1 MSFTIRRLD
10 AADLVAYRAIRQE
23 ALEKHPEAF
32 LSTAEDF
39 ARMSDAEVE
48 KAFDTLA
55 IFGAVLPDGTL
66 GGINALLRK
75 NGDREQHKGL
85 MIQVYVRSEQRGTGM
100 ARALVEH
107 LVEHARDEVLQIHLG
122 VWSENVP
129 AIKLY
134 ESLGFEIYATEPR
147 YMYVNGR
154 YVDEHLMVRF
164 LDKAAS

>member
-107 LVEHARDEVLQIHLG
+107 LVEHARGEVLQIHLG

-134 ESLGFEIYATEPR
+134 ESLALRPTPPSRATC
-147 YMYVNGR
+147 M
-154 YVDEHLMVRF
+154 
-164 LDKAAS
+164 